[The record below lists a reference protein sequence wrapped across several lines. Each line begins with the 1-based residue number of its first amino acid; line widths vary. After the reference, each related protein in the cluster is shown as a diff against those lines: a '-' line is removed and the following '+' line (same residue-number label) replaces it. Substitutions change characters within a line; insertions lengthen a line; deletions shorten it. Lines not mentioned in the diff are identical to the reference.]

1 MTQTDFYETHLQH
14 LTQALVVLP
23 DKPEET
29 PETTLAALWFAA
41 AGRPLSVEAASQAPR
56 PDLDGA
62 ARAALDGLIARRL
75 SGVPLAHITG
85 RQRFMGLELLAG
97 PDALVPRKETELLGR
112 TALEKLKAMAD
123 ARGSVTAIDVCTGSG
138 NLALALNQHEP
149 RARVFAA
156 DLSVEAVAL
165 ARRNAAHLGAGDHV
179 TFFDGD
185 LFGAF
190 PEALL
195 GQADL
200 VVCNPPYIS
209 SAKVD
214 AMAAE
219 IAGHEP
225 RLAFDGGGF
234 GLGIV
239 SRLIKEAPL
248 FLKPGSWLCFEIGLG
263 QGKFLKGSLAKAGA
277 YAVIE
282 AFEDAEG
289 QIRVLAAQT
298 P

>member
-1 MTQTDFYETHLQH
+1 MTQTDLFQNRLQR
-14 LTQALVVLP
+14 LAAELSVLP

-29 PETTLAALWFAA
+29 AETTLAALWFAA
-41 AGRPLSVEAASQAPR
+41 AGHPLSVEAATAAPR
-56 PDLDGA
+56 PELDGPELS
-62 ARAALDGLIARRL
+62 ALDELITRRL

-112 TALEKLKAMAD
+112 TARAKLAALAD
-123 ARGSVTAIDVCTGSG
+123 ARESVTAIDVCTGSG
-138 NLALALNQHEP
+138 NLALALSHHEP
-149 RARVFAA
+149 RARVHAA

-165 ARRNAAHLGAGDHV
+165 ARRNASHLGASDRV
-179 TFFDGD
+179 TFYDGD

-190 PEALL
+190 PQSLK

-214 AMAAE
+214 TMAAE

-248 FLKPGSWLCFEIGLG
+248 FLKSGSWLCFEIGLG
-263 QGKFLKGSLAKAGA
+263 QGKFLQGSLAKAGS
-277 YAVIE
+277 YAAIE
-282 AFEDAEG
+282 AIQDSEG